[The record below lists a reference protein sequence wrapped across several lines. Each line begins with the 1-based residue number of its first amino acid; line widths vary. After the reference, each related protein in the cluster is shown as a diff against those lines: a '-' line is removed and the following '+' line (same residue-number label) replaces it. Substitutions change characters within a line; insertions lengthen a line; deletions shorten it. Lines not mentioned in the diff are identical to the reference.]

1 MVSLSGFQV
10 DVQIDALVLKK
21 TGIDMIII
29 LFFYN
34 LMPLF
39 SKGVLN

>member
-1 MVSLSGFQV
+1 MVSLSCFQV

-21 TGIDMIII
+21 TGIDMIIF
-29 LFFYN
+29 LFLYN

-39 SKGVLN
+39 SKGALN